1 MANCVAI
8 LSSWLFCSNRYPQL
22 SYPGTR
28 LGRGCVKLTKLKEPE
43 TPAMIYDPRLYE
55 LIAACI
61 WQVSLDQMR
70 GQSVLLPKRF
80 YSMRF
85 CFLPISS
92 LLLYLNFME
101 QAVTDQFQQFLS
113 EAAFGLQRAEHIGW
127 FAGLGALEVAQALI
141 LSPIFRMS
149 LV

>member
-1 MANCVAI
+1 
-8 LSSWLFCSNRYPQL
+8 
-22 SYPGTR
+22 
-28 LGRGCVKLTKLKEPE
+28 
-43 TPAMIYDPRLYE
+43 
-55 LIAACI
+55 
-61 WQVSLDQMR
+61 
-70 GQSVLLPKRF
+70 
-80 YSMRF
+80 MRF

-127 FAGLGALEVAQALI
+127 FAGSWSFGGGAALI

-149 LV
+149 LDVTGLN

>member
-1 MANCVAI
+1 M
-8 LSSWLFCSNRYPQL
+8 
-22 SYPGTR
+22 
-28 LGRGCVKLTKLKEPE
+28 KLTKLKEPE
-43 TPAMIYDPRLYE
+43 TPAIIYDSRLDSTSS
-55 LIAACI
+55 LQPAI
-61 WQVSLDQMR
+61 WPVSFDQMR

-80 YSMRF
+80 DSMRF

-127 FAGLGALEVAQALI
+127 FAGSWSFGGGKPSSWKTDFPNVTGCHWFGQ
-141 LSPIFRMS
+141 
-149 LV
+149 